1 MTVLKQALSAL
12 GWSRPAEQV
21 AMIRLLAY
29 CGKGTELFGE
39 DVAPRGVMVS
49 DAKARTALED
59 RTRFTHAEEALQ
71 WLADATQ
78 ELFYTPKD
86 YRDLKADAGFFGAHR
101 ADILPQLALLGLNEA
116 RAPKRK
122 QYDFLLVPGGNE
134 EWAELRMEQLR
145 ALAENGVRAKNV
157 VLLGSTRLLMP
168 EIEAESIVEVLWRKL
183 EAQGRPANKKHLRR
197 LLDKAVDDPVL
208 QDIED
213 IYARN
218 IAQTKAVLEQT
229 GLHFADWPTE
239 ADMLPILFDRIA
251 EQHPAWRDVP
261 CHIVNAPMVR
271 RADGKAVP
279 ENTEE
284 NIQRLL
290 DGSLRR
296 ANTHDTLQAFAAL
309 PEAQKGDTVLSV
321 SHQPYAL
328 HQHGQLQ
335 AALQDA
341 GFQSLETVSERT
353 PLPMVNV
360 HHALGCIAKYIYA
373 VREQTQETLRS
384 ASHTR

>member
-1 MTVLKQALSAL
+1 MTALKQALSAL

-29 CGKGTELFGE
+29 CGKGTELFDE

-49 DAKARTALED
+49 DTKARTVLEG
-59 RTRFTHAEEALQ
+59 RQRFPHAEDALQ

-101 ADILPQLALLGLNEA
+101 TAILPQLALLGLNEA

-122 QYDFLLVPGGNE
+122 HYDFLLVPGGNE
-134 EWAELRMEQLR
+134 EWASLRMEQLL
-145 ALAENGVRAKNV
+145 ALAENGVQAKEV
-157 VLLGSTRLLMP
+157 LLLGSTRLLMP
-168 EIEAESIVEVLWRKL
+168 EIEAESIVELLGRKL
-183 EAQGRPANKKHLRR
+183 KTQGRPADKKQLHT
-197 LLDKAVDDPVL
+197 LLNKAVDDPVL
-208 QDIED
+208 QDIDD

-239 ADMLPILFDRIA
+239 ADMLPLLFDRIA
-251 EQHPAWRDVP
+251 EKNPAWRDVP
-261 CHIVNAPMVR
+261 CHVVNAPMIR
-271 RADGKAVP
+271 RADGQP
-279 ENTEE
+279 IPQNTEE
-284 NIQRLL
+284 SIQQLL

-309 PEAQKGDTVLSV
+309 PEAQKGGTVLSV

-328 HQHGQLQ
+328 HQHGQLR

-341 GFQSLETVSERT
+341 GFRALETVSERT